1 MIESCFLEDNEK
13 ILRNLKKIPTFEPFG
28 DKDLR
33 SLLKRSKLRKYLPGE
48 TIIKE
53 GVSGSWVYFLVYGE
67 VAIVQQGRTV
77 TSTDRQGELMGEMG
91 AIDGARR
98 SATVVAQKETVCLAT
113 DTRQIKHLAG
123 YDRMAYSY
131 ILYRVFAE
139 VLADRLRATT
149 RELIRERAK
158 FSLIRWQPQLL
169 MVKLKRLMGRTI
181 GLGV

>member
-1 MIESCFLEDNEK
+1 MIESSFLEDNAK
-13 ILRNLKKIPTFEPFG
+13 ILRFIKKIPTFDPFG
-28 DKDLR
+28 DNELR
-33 SLLKRSKLRKYLPGE
+33 RLLKRSKLHKYAPGE

-53 GVSGSWVYFLVYGE
+53 GGTGSWIYFLVYGE
-67 VAIVQQGRTV
+67 VSVAQQGRTV
-77 TSTDRQGELMGEMG
+77 TMTSRQGELIGEMG

-113 DTRQIKHLAG
+113 DTRQIRYLTG

-149 RELIRERAK
+149 RELMSTRER
-158 FSLIRWQPQLL
+158 FSLAGWRPQ
-169 MVKLKRLMGRTI
+169 RLIQRLRRLVG
-181 GLGV
+181 

>member
-1 MIESCFLEDNEK
+1 MIESCFLEDNDK
-13 ILRNLKKIPTFEPFG
+13 ILRSLRKIPTFEPFG
-28 DKDLR
+28 EKDLR

-53 GVSGSWVYFLVYGE
+53 GVTGSWVYFLVYGE
-67 VAIVQQGRTV
+67 VAIAQQGRTV
-77 TSTDRQGELMGEMG
+77 TTTDRQGELMGEMG

-98 SATVVAQKETVCLAT
+98 SATVVAQQETVCLAT

-149 RELIRERAK
+149 RELIRERAR
-158 FSLIRWQPQLL
+158 FSWMPWRPQRLIQRLR
-169 MVKLKRLMGRTI
+169 RLMGRTV
-181 GLGV
+181 GLRV

>member
-1 MIESCFLEDNEK
+1 MIESSFLADNEK
-13 ILRNLKKIPTFEPFG
+13 ILRSLKKISTFEPF
-28 DKDLR
+28 DEKDLR
-33 SLLKRSKLRKYLPGE
+33 RLLKRSKLRKYLPGE
-48 TIIKE
+48 TILKE
-53 GVSGSWVYFLVYGE
+53 GVTGSWVYFLVYGE
-67 VAIVQQGRTV
+67 VSIAQQGRTV
-77 TSTDRQGELMGEMG
+77 TTTDRQGELMGEMG

-113 DTRQIKHLAG
+113 DTRQIRHLAG

-158 FSLIRWQPQLL
+158 FSLMGWRPHLL
-169 MVKLKRLMGRTI
+169 MLKLRQLVDRTSRLRA
-181 GLGV
+181 